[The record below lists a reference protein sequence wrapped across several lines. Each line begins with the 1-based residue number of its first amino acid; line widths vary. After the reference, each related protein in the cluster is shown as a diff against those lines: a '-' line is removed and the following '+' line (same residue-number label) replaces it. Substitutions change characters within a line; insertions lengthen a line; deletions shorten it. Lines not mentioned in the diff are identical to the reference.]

1 MDAINDCAYVFTK
14 LSPDLAKEAI
24 MTGVEISLCGR
35 ISDYKTD
42 IAQIKEKMIKKI
54 ESRSNM
60 TSFPTSLSGSR
71 EIRGELN
78 ISSMNPP
85 IDGG

>member
-1 MDAINDCAYVFTK
+1 MKTDISEWKTSDNFQFASINPIIDRACIFTGI
-14 LSPDLAKEAI
+14 LQDLARKAI

-54 ESRSNM
+54 QS
-60 TSFPTSLSGSR
+60 
-71 EIRGELN
+71 
-78 ISSMNPP
+78 
-85 IDGG
+85 